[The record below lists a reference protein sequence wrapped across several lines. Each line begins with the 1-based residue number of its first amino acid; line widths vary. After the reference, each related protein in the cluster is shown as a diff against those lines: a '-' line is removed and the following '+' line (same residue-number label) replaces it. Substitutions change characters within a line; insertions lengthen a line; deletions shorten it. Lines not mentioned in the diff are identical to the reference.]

1 MELVKKETKP
11 SNLLIKEIE
20 EIENELFVLSK
31 RLNKIKRLLVLL
43 KESQ

>member
-20 EIENELFVLSK
+20 EIENELFALSK

>member
-20 EIENELFVLSK
+20 EIENELLVLSK
-31 RLNKIKRLLVLL
+31 RLNKIKRLLFLL

>member
-20 EIENELFVLSK
+20 EIENELLLLSK

>member
-20 EIENELFVLSK
+20 EIENELLVLSK